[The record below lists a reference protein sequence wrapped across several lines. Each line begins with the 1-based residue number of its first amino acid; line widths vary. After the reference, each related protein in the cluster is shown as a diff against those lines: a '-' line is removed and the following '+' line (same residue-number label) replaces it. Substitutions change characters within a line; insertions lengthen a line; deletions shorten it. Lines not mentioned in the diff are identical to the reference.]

1 MMVNGKMS
9 SGWHYFLI
17 KINDMF
23 SKISLGT
30 VQFGLQYGINNTKGQ
45 TQKDEVSK
53 ILKRCKE
60 VGIMHIDTAAAY
72 GSAENVL
79 GAVIQSEGLSDS
91 FHLTTKYKGDG
102 MNSLPLSTRE
112 SLQRLRVEK
121 LHCQMFHS
129 YLDFKNTKD
138 FIKPES
144 IDKIGV
150 SVYTNEELLDT
161 LENFNVTVVQC
172 PFNLLDNDS
181 IRGET
186 LVKAKEKGIEIQVRS
201 AFLQGLFFM
210 DRNNL
215 PPSLKELKSNLEELD
230 RICSENKI
238 SMPHLALGYCL
249 SKDYIDKV
257 VIGVDSLEQLNLN
270 IEAMNTPLPYPIIQ
284 EIDKIKVTNETLLNP
299 TNW

>member
-1 MMVNGKMS
+1 M
-9 SGWHYFLI
+9 L
-17 KINDMF
+17 D
-23 SKISLGT
+23 KISLGT
-30 VQFGLQYGINNTKGQ
+30 VQFGLEYGINNTKGQ
-45 TQKDEVSK
+45 TKKDEVSK

-60 VGIMHIDTAAAY
+60 VGIIYLDTAAAY
-72 GSAENVL
+72 GCAENVL

-91 FHLTTKYKGDG
+91 FHITTKYKGDG

-129 YLDFKNTKD
+129 YQDFKNSGD
-138 FIKPES
+138 FIKP
-144 IDKIGV
+144 DNVDNIGV
-150 SVYTNEELLDT
+150 SIYKNEELLDT
-161 LENFNVTVVQC
+161 LENSNVRVVQC

-186 LVKAKEKGIEIQVRS
+186 LKMAKKKGIEVQVRS

-210 DRNNL
+210 DRDSL
-215 PPSLKELKSNLEELD
+215 PLSLRELKSYLEELD

-238 SMPHLALGYCL
+238 SMSHLALGYCL

-257 VIGVDSLEQLNLN
+257 IIGVDSLKQLDLN
-270 IEAMNTPLPYPIIQ
+270 IEAMKTPLPHSIIE
-284 EIDKIKVTNETLLNP
+284 EIDTIKVTNQILLNP

>member
-1 MMVNGKMS
+1 M
-9 SGWHYFLI
+9 L
-17 KINDMF
+17 D
-23 SKISLGT
+23 KISLGT

-45 TQKDEVSK
+45 TKKDEVSK

-72 GSAENVL
+72 GIAEEVL
-79 GAVIQSEGLSDS
+79 GEVIQSEGLSDS
-91 FHLTTKYKGDG
+91 FQITTKYKGDG
-102 MNSLPLSTRE
+102 MNSLSHSTRE
-112 SLQRLRVEK
+112 SLQKLRIEK

-129 YLDFKNTKD
+129 YQDFKNAND
-138 FIKPES
+138 FLKPDS
-144 IDKIGV
+144 VGKIGV
-150 SVYTNEELLDT
+150 SVYTNEELLET
-161 LENFNVTVVQC
+161 LENSNVRVVQC

-186 LVKAKEKGIEIQVRS
+186 LKMAKENGIEIQVRS

-210 DRNNL
+210 DRNSL
-215 PPSLKELKSNLEELD
+215 PQSLRVLKSHLEELD

-238 SMPHLALGYCL
+238 SMSHLALGYCL

-257 VIGVDSLEQLNLN
+257 VIGVDSLEQLDLN
-270 IEAMNTPLPYPIIQ
+270 IEAMETPLPYPIIE
-284 EIDKIKVTNETLLNP
+284 EIDKIKVTKQSLLNP

>member
-1 MMVNGKMS
+1 MVNGKMS

-60 VGIMHIDTAAAY
+60 VGIMHIDTAAVY

-79 GAVIQSEGLSDS
+79 GEVIQSEGLSNS
-91 FHLTTKYKGDG
+91 FHITTKFKFEGI
-102 MNSLPLSTRE
+102 NNLTLSTHE
-112 SLQRLRVEK
+112 SLQKLRVEK

-129 YLDFKNTKD
+129 YQDFKNLKD
-138 FIKPES
+138 FIKPAS
-144 IDKIGV
+144 VNKIGV

-161 LENFNVTVVQC
+161 IENFNIRVVQC
-172 PFNLLDNDS
+172 PFNLLDNDL

-186 LVKAKEKGIEIQVRS
+186 LAKAKEKGIEVQVRS

-215 PPSLKELKSNLEELD
+215 PLSLIELKIHLEELD
-230 RICSENKI
+230 RICFENKI
-238 SMPHLALGYCL
+238 SMSHLALGYCL
-249 SKDYIDKV
+249 SKDYVDKV
-257 VIGVDSLEQLNLN
+257 VIGVDSLEQLDLN
-270 IEAMNTPLPYPIIQ
+270 IKAIKTPLPYPLIE
-284 EIDKIKVTNETLLNP
+284 EIDKIKVINKSLLNP
-299 TNW
+299 SNW

>member
-1 MMVNGKMS
+1 M
-9 SGWHYFLI
+9 L
-17 KINDMF
+17 D
-23 SKISLGT
+23 KISLGT
-30 VQFGLQYGINNTKGQ
+30 VQFGLEYGINNTKGQ
-45 TQKDEVSK
+45 TKKDEVSK

-60 VGIMHIDTAAAY
+60 VGIKHIDTAAAY
-72 GSAENVL
+72 GSAEEVL
-79 GAVIQSEGLSDS
+79 GEVIQSEGLSDS
-91 FHLTTKYKGDG
+91 FYITTKYKGDG
-102 MNSLPLSTRE
+102 MNSLSHSTRE
-112 SLQRLRVEK
+112 SLQKLRVEK

-129 YLDFKNTKD
+129 YQDFKNTED
-138 FIKPES
+138 FIKPVS
-144 IDKIGV
+144 VDNIGV
-150 SVYTNEELLDT
+150 SVYTNEELSNT
-161 LENFNVTVVQC
+161 LENSNVRVVQC

-215 PPSLKELKSNLEELD
+215 PLSLRKLKSHLEELD

-238 SMPHLALGYCL
+238 SMSHLALGYCL

-257 VIGVDSLEQLNLN
+257 VIGVDSLEHLDLN
-270 IEAMNTPLPYPIIQ
+270 IEAMKTPLPYPIIE
-284 EIDKIKVTNETLLNP
+284 EIDKIKVTNQSLLNP

>member
-1 MMVNGKMS
+1 MVNGKMS

-60 VGIMHIDTAAAY
+60 VGIMHIDTAAVY

-79 GAVIQSEGLSDS
+79 GEVIQSEGLSNS
-91 FHLTTKYKGDG
+91 FHITTKFKFEGI
-102 MNSLPLSTRE
+102 NNLTLSTHE
-112 SLQRLRVEK
+112 SLQKLRVEK

-129 YLDFKNTKD
+129 YQDFKNLKD
-138 FIKPES
+138 FIKPAS
-144 IDKIGV
+144 VNKIGV

-161 LENFNVTVVQC
+161 IENFNIRVVQC
-172 PFNLLDNDS
+172 PFNLLDNDL

-186 LVKAKEKGIEIQVRS
+186 LAKAKEKGIEVQVRS

-215 PPSLKELKSNLEELD
+215 PLSLIELKIHLEELD
-230 RICSENKI
+230 RICFENKI
-238 SMPHLALGYCL
+238 SMSHLALGYCL
-249 SKDYIDKV
+249 SKDYVDKV
-257 VIGVDSLEQLNLN
+257 VIGVDSLEQLDLN
-270 IEAMNTPLPYPIIQ
+270 IEAMRVPLPYPVIKK
-284 EIDKIKVTNETLLNP
+284 IDKIKVTNQSLLNP